1 MIIVDY
7 YSRYFEVAQ
16 LSSTTSTCVITHA
29 KSIFS
34 RHGIPKCVKSDNGPQ
49 YSSQE
54 YAKFAKQWG
63 FKHVTSSPHY
73 PQSNGLAERTV
84 QTVKNI
90 LRKADASGADPYLS
104 ILEYRNAPVDS
115 IASPAQMLRSR
126 RLRSTLPCVDAQMI
140 PKVVDQ
146 AEAVSKLR
154 SKQLKQKYFYDRNA
168 TPLPN
173 LKEGD
178 VVRVQM
184 SPQSQWTPGVVKS
197 KSNTPRSFV
206 IGTHNGTYRRN
217 RRHIMRTSVLP
228 DSVETDV
235 QNDMPNSVMA
245 TPTTNVP
252 NHQNP
257 VQCVQSLWLPW
268 TM

>member
-1 MIIVDY
+1 M
-7 YSRYFEVAQ
+7 
-16 LSSTTSTCVITHA
+16 
-29 KSIFS
+29 
-34 RHGIPKCVKSDNGPQ
+34 KSDNGPQ

-90 LRKADASGADPYLS
+90 LRKADANGADPYLS
-104 ILEYRNAPVDS
+104 LLEYRNAPVDS
-115 IASPAQMLRSR
+115 IASPAQMLTSR

-228 DSVETDV
+228 DSVEIDV